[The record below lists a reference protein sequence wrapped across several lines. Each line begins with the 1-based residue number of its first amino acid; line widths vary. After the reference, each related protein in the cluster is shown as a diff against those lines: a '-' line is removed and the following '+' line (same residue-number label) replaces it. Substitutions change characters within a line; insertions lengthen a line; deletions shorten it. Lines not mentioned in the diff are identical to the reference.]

1 MLIPN
6 KLTIRYNAVIPDGK
20 RVLRISESN
29 TVNTEILSYSVT
41 KTIKSDKTTA
51 QEGETVRNTVTV
63 TNNSAAKLYNN
74 FFTLPAPDGASYVA
88 GSVKVNGIAQPSYE
102 PVKGFPMPDL
112 NPDESVTVEYDLQI
126 NNPVTT
132 TPVTHFGTLDYT
144 VNDPARGNVNYSEN
158 TDMLSVNVVSDRLS
172 VVKAVD
178 KAFAVRGEILHYT
191 TTITNTGN
199 IIKSNI
205 VFKDSIPAGT
215 TFVSNS
221 IKINGSG
228 FSVYNPEIGF
238 ALKSLAPG
246 EVLTVEFDVKV
257 N

>member
-1 MLIPN
+1 M
-6 KLTIRYNAVIPDGK
+6 
-20 RVLRISESN
+20 
-29 TVNTEILSYSVT
+29 
-41 KTIKSDKTTA
+41 
-51 QEGETVRNTVTV
+51 
-63 TNNSAAKLYNN
+63 
-74 FFTLPAPDGASYVA
+74 
-88 GSVKVNGIAQPSYE
+88 
-102 PVKGFPMPDL
+102 
-112 NPDESVTVEYDLQI
+112 
-126 NNPVTT
+126 
-132 TPVTHFGTLDYT
+132 GTLDYT

-228 FSVYNPEIGF
+228 FSSIIQKSVLL
-238 ALKSLAPG
+238 LK
-246 EVLTVEFDVKV
+246 V
-257 N
+257 